1 MYMWE
6 ESDTW
11 LNQYALRL
19 KTAEAVFTVHYW
31 GVHERHTSNFLHK
44 HSFFEICYVLG
55 GKGTYL
61 DDGVTYPLQKGTMFC
76 SRPGIT
82 HFIQGE
88 PENSLLF
95 VAFEVDEKGSSEAV
109 RSAFQ
114 AMAETDTV
122 IVYDCD
128 DLPASQL
135 WRSLIRRQSDTPS
148 LPESVLPQLA
158 VSLLLA
164 LPSLF
169 CKPLMQPGNM
179 PAAIPRRS
187 STALLKQAK
196 LFITDNLNDDE
207 LSLDKVAAQI
217 NLSPRHLSRLFSSG
231 VYESYTNYVRQQRV
245 RRAAELLRYS
255 ELTIKEIAERTG
267 FGSVH
272 YFTRTFHSLMHV
284 TPAKFRDD
292 ARPHD

>member
-1 MYMWE
+1 MYLWE

-19 KTAEAVFTVHYW
+19 KTAEATFTVHYW

-55 GKGTYL
+55 GKGSYL
-61 DDGVTYPLQKGTMFC
+61 DDGITYPLQKGTMFC

-95 VAFEVDEKGSSEAV
+95 VAFELDEKGSSDAI
-109 RSAFQ
+109 RDAFQ
-114 AMAETDTV
+114 ALAETETCV
-122 IVYDCD
+122 VQNTD
-128 DLPASQL
+128 DMPAAEL
-135 WRSLIRRQSDTPS
+135 WRSLLRRPGDSPS
-148 LPESVLPQLA
+148 LPDSVLPQLA
-158 VSLLLA
+158 ASLLLA
-164 LPSLF
+164 LPGVF
-169 CKPLMQPGNM
+169 CKPLMQPNL
-179 PAAIPRRS
+179 PAMPRRS

-231 VYESYTNYVRQQRV
+231 VNESYTNYVRQQRV

-292 ARPHD
+292 SRSHD